1 MSERNNR
8 GKMPYTPNMEAP
20 GQRKRRSSRAI
31 WGVILTLVLP
41 PVGMVFLWRAGV
53 FRTRGRVV
61 LTCLGTVILGVWCAC
76 LIPNQELHSDVP
88 VPVVPAQ
95 VTLAPDDGTSS
106 ALSNLDQLLAQR
118 QAERDKAAGIT
129 PEPTSTNDPAF
140 LAEQEA
146 ILHMTVYAYAGRGAR
161 YYHSQTVCNYQSN
174 RRELTVE
181 EAMLDG
187 MGACP
192 DCKPPVYLGPG

>member
-1 MSERNNR
+1 MSERNDK
-8 GKMPYTPNMEAP
+8 GAKKAYTPNMETP
-20 GQRKRRSSRAI
+20 GKRKKKSSRGL
-31 WGVILTLVLP
+31 WSVILTVLLP
-41 PVGMVFLWRAGV
+41 PVGMAYLWRVGV

-61 LTCLGTVILGVWCAC
+61 LTGLGTVILALWCVWF
-76 LIPNQELHSDVP
+76 IPSQDLKSDAP
-88 VPVVPAQ
+88 VPVAPPQ
-95 VTLAPDDGTSS
+95 VTIAPDDGTSS

-118 QAERDKAAGIT
+118 QAARDEAAGIT

-146 ILHMTVYAYAGRGAR
+146 ILHMTVYAYYGKGAR
-161 YYHSQTVCNYQSN
+161 YYHSRTVCNTQSN

-192 DCKPPVYLGPG
+192 ECNPPVYIGP

>member
-1 MSERNNR
+1 MSERNKKGAN
-8 GKMPYTPNMEAP
+8 KAYTPNMERP
-20 GQRKRRSSRAI
+20 GKRRKSSRAAV
-31 WGVILTLVLP
+31 GVILTLLLP
-41 PVGMVFLWRAGV
+41 PVGMAFLWREGV

-61 LTCLGTVILGVWCAC
+61 LTGLGTVILALWCAV
-76 LIPNQELHSDVP
+76 LIPSKELKSDIP
-88 VPVVPAQ
+88 VPAVPAQ
-95 VTLAPDDGTSS
+95 VTIAPDDGTSS
-106 ALSNLDQLLAQR
+106 ALSNLDQLLAER

-146 ILHMTVYAYAGRGAR
+146 ILHMTVYAYYGRGAR
-161 YYHSQTVCNYQSN
+161 YYHSKTVCNMQSN
-174 RRELTVE
+174 RRTLTIE

-192 DCKPPVYLGPG
+192 ECKPPVYIGP